1 MYSVLYTLQD
11 IFRGDFKNAFSNED
25 RLSKVY
31 FALADT
37 LLMMLVFGMI
47 KAVLIASVLLI
58 ALTAFLPKGNPV
70 IQRSVLSPYVTLVS
84 ERMAKI
90 VPEKMKNEF
99 KVKIEELKKAW
110 KKQK

>member
-47 KAVLIASVLLI
+47 KALFDAFICCWAEKYRRRQQRQRNVDKLLPARRAI
-58 ALTAFLPKGNPV
+58 HLRSLVVRARDILQAGQVDHHPVATAHPD
-70 IQRSVLSPYVTLVS
+70 TH
-84 ERMAKI
+84 
-90 VPEKMKNEF
+90 
-99 KVKIEELKKAW
+99 
-110 KKQK
+110 